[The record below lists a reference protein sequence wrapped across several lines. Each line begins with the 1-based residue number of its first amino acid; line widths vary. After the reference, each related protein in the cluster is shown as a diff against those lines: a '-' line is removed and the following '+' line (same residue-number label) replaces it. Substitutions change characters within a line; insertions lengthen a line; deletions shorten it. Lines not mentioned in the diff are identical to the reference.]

1 MYVTS
6 TRSRGVI
13 AAEVVLGIA
22 LLVVAAIYALT
33 PASALPGFF
42 PGYDPSLSD
51 HHAKHAI
58 AAGLL
63 GVGAFVLAWFSTGPR
78 SAK

>member
-1 MYVTS
+1 M
-6 TRSRGVI
+6 RSRGVI
-13 AAEVVLGIA
+13 VAEVVLGIA

-42 PGYDPSLSD
+42 PGYDPS
-51 HHAKHAI
+51 I
-58 AAGLL
+58 AAALL
-63 GVGAFVLAWFSTGPR
+63 GVGAFILAWFSTGPR